1 MSKISIKSIK
11 SAKRPVYLTLSDLEK
26 TKIKVTEEELKT
38 LPIIKEWCE
47 KLGLEKSNI
56 PDLFTHIFSNTVMI
70 QILDPITNRTI
81 CVGDEGQKVNTNPIG
96 KDYEC
101 VTCDHFQ
108 KTEKHPNGQC
118 MWAYN
123 RFKEKF
129 GENRPKGLTELV
141 EKSKMQNSVHEPL
154 TQEEVLQ
161 LTEGVSNDISNP
173 RSEI

>member
-1 MSKISIKSIK
+1 MGKISLDSIN
-11 SAKRPVYLTLSDLEK
+11 SAKRPTYLVLSDLER
-26 TKIKVTEEELKT
+26 TKVKVTEEELKT
-38 LPIIKEWCE
+38 LPIIKEWCQ

-56 PDLFTHIFSNTVMI
+56 PDLFNHIFSNTVMI

-123 RFKEKF
+123 RFKERF
-129 GENRPKGLTELV
+129 GDKRPEGLTSLV
-141 EKSKMQNSVHEPL
+141 EKSKMNDNDHQSL

-173 RSEI
+173 GSEV